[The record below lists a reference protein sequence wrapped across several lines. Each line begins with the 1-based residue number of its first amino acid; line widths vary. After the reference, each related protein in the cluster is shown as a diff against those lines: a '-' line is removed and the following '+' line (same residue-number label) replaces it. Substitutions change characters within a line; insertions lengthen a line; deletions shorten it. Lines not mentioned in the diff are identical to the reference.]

1 MVLFV
6 SSCWVLIRSSLFFLT
21 SLITTYFFRFQIEN
35 SSKKDDSN
43 CDGPQQKEN
52 QIVLA
57 TNELN
62 SDDSENDEFG
72 QNEISTSNFSFKFQF
87 QSSDDIIRSIEKS
100 ELSISEGNNY
110 HFFSEK
116 DYTGFIEEPK
126 VLCLSVKEAYVNS
139 ESSIHSNK
147 ETPPNSKLAD
157 RFLLE
162 GGFEQFKQEKSV
174 VHEKQLNC
182 SDLDFFTREEKPEK
196 LEVVV
201 FSEDQLGKKDVSGE
215 IKFLSEKDFIGSD
228 SEQESI
234 SFSDIYS
241 VKNQIIDSSSDSFLS
256 EGEFIEFELKS
267 EAQNYSENQMGM
279 DFNEEIQNSKE
290 SHLQNSGNS
299 DTESVNVS
307 DDESSQINYSDLS
320 DEFLSEH
327 DFKRSKWELEDT
339 DEEETEPIKDTKKSE
354 KTHLEDPSILHK
366 EYINFTN
373 RPSSIQTN
381 DSCNSEHESEDT
393 DRQKSDDSNRLESL
407 WEHQDLIEQLRLEL
421 KKVRA
426 TGLPT
431 IFEES
436 ESPKII
442 DDLKPW
448 KFEDKFLKEDPV
460 GEMQKFYNSYRE
472 RMRKFDILNYQ
483 KMYAIGF
490 LQLKDPFQPEIWRKI
505 SIPAIT
511 SLLSHNLW
519 LGKRRKSDTD
529 PSEKFVKELLSDLE
543 TVYVG
548 QACLTWEI
556 LEWQY
561 RKAKEVPESDPRG
574 HRRQYNQVAGELQQ
588 FQVLAQRFLENEPF
602 QGPRVQNYVKS
613 RCVLRN
619 LLQVP
624 AIREDCL
631 KDKKEG
637 RRKGDNAT
645 TSEMLVQLLE
655 ESMRIF
661 WEFIKADKDETSVI
675 LKGFLGTQPD
685 FQDPADSELFIDI
698 RASLQMKEK
707 RLKDLVRSGNCLV
720 KRFQKQQDRTDQA
733 LFFSQVDMKLVSRV
747 LRMSRITS
755 DQLLW
760 CHKKL
765 NRITLTDRKLHRE
778 PSFLLFPC

>member
-483 KMYAIGF
+483 KMYAI
-490 LQLKDPFQPEIWRKI
+490 
-505 SIPAIT
+505 
-511 SLLSHNLW
+511 
-519 LGKRRKSDTD
+519 
-529 PSEKFVKELLSDLE
+529 
-543 TVYVG
+543 
-548 QACLTWEI
+548 
-556 LEWQY
+556 
-561 RKAKEVPESDPRG
+561 
-574 HRRQYNQVAGELQQ
+574 
-588 FQVLAQRFLENEPF
+588 
-602 QGPRVQNYVKS
+602 
-613 RCVLRN
+613 
-619 LLQVP
+619 
-624 AIREDCL
+624 EDCL